1 MSLFQVTQIAATDV
15 PNPPTGT
22 YTLFLD
28 TTDGIWKKKDSAGNV
43 TPASLGETNTASNV
57 GSGSGTEYGLFK
69 QKTGVDLEFKKIKQG
84 TNITL
89 TENTS
94 DITVEAAGGLLTPT
108 INSTTLVEVSQAS
121 DLPSTLAANTT
132 YIVRGTITLT
142 SPISVTNSGSSIIG
156 FDRNR
161 DKLIWDG
168 AAGTTMLTVTDVDFD
183 LENLCLSSNNTGSV
197 LIEADNYDAGSY
209 NDGRLKVFTIVNCQ
223 FRNCFDIVSFDGW
236 DLVDISNT
244 LFWYCEAPNFGI
256 KFTNTS
262 KIEISSCE
270 LIRWF
275 RESEIPTPTTY
286 ATCPMIELVNGTSNF
301 GAVNINGCVVHPQQ
315 TQDGIKIDTSSA
327 TGFGTISSNAF
338 VTVGLTTGEIF
349 SPVASGLPDYSQA
362 ATYNYDVFA
371 NQGLLNSTSGCVMTV
386 SGNTTD
392 TALSSGT
399 PAVIDVAA
407 LATDRSSVRYTIST
421 GGRATYNGTK
431 QKFVSIHAVL
441 DYQKQGGGTDDY
453 IFSIYKNGVLL
464 AGSEVNIISGGA
476 TADGVVSL
484 VYGTLMTE
492 NDYIEIYA
500 ENPASNDDI
509 LVKDLQ
515 LVIRE

>member
-338 VTVGLTTGEIF
+338 VTVGLTGDIF
-349 SPVASGLPDYSQA
+349 SPVASGLPDYSQT

-371 NQGLLNSTSGCVMTV
+371 NQGLINSTSGSVMTV
-386 SGNTTD
+386 VGNTTD
-392 TALSSGT
+392 TNLTGTGIAEPINTGGLALQQSG
-399 PAVIDVAA
+399 
-407 LATDRSSVRYTIST
+407 VRYTVST
-421 GGRATYNGTK
+421 AGRSTYNGTK
-431 QKFVSIHAVL
+431 QKFVSLHASISWE
-441 DYQKQGGGTDDY
+441 KQGGGTDTY
-453 IFSIYKNGVLL
+453 VFSFYKNGSVL
-464 AGSEVNIISGGA
+464 AGSATEVVASASG
-476 TADGVVSL
+476 TSSM
-484 VYGTLMTE
+484 VYGVLMSE
-492 NDYIEIYA
+492 NDYIEIYV
-500 ENPASNDDI
+500 ENNTPPGTDDM